1 MTEYFVN
8 THIYPNSYQVSNKGT
23 VRNSK
28 TGHILKPRKT
38 RDGYLQVCLMEK
50 GVGKWVY
57 VHRLVAT
64 AFVPNIFEVE
74 EVDHIN
80 GNRVDNVAENLRW
93 ASSKWNKEN
102 PITRI
107 RTKYR
112 KNNRKGF
119 KAVNIEQ
126 YTRDGELVCS
136 YNSIKEASRKT
147 GICDVSISLAS
158 RGITKTAGGFV
169 WKRIINTPYKQTE

>member
-38 RDGYLQVCLMEK
+38 KDGYMQVCLMEK

-80 GNRVDNVAENLRW
+80 GNRVDNLATNLRW

-112 KNNRKGF
+112 KTDGGF
-119 KAVNIEQ
+119 KPVYIEQ
-126 YTRDGELVCS
+126 YTKEGEFVTNYS
-136 YNSIKEASRKT
+136 SIKKASEAT
-147 GICDVSISLAS
+147 GICPVSISLAS
-158 RGITKTAGGFV
+158 RGKTKTAGGYV
-169 WKRIINTPYKQTE
+169 WKRNINTSYKQTE